1 MENLPEFALHRP
13 ATAAAAVRLMAETEN
28 ARYLAGGTDMIVNV
42 RRGIEQPA
50 ALIDLSAIEALR
62 SIETADGTLR
72 IGAGV
77 PLRAVAENPDIRKLY
92 PAIAQ
97 AAASVAGPTHRQY
110 GTLGGNL
117 CLDTRCLFYNQSQ
130 WWRESNDFCLKN
142 LGRVCHVAPGGK
154 RCFAA
159 FSGDVAPA
167 MMVHG
172 ATVDLEGPE
181 GARTLPLAE
190 LYRNDGMD
198 HLALKPGELLV
209 AATLPAPAA
218 GTRSAYEKA
227 RIRGSIDFPL
237 AGAAVLVRR
246 DGDALAEFRIALTA
260 VNPYPQMVTGLEKF
274 LGKPLDE
281 AALDAIRE
289 TVRSQAKPMRTTT
302 VMPWY
307 RRRVVGALARR
318 LAARLSA

>member
-13 ATAAAAVRLMAETEN
+13 ATASDAVRLMAETEN

-42 RRGIEQPA
+42 RRGIERPA

-62 SIETADGTLR
+62 GIGAEDGGLR

-77 PLRAVAENPDIRKLY
+77 PLRAIAEHAEIRRFY
-92 PAIAQ
+92 PAVAQ
-97 AAASVAGPTHRQY
+97 AAAAVAGPTHRQY

-142 LGRVCHVAPGGK
+142 LGQVCHVAPGGK

-172 ATVDLEGPE
+172 ATVELEGPE
-181 GARTLPLAE
+181 GVRTIALAD

-198 HLALKPGELLV
+198 HLTLRPGELLV
-209 AATLPAPAA
+209 AVKLQAPAS

-237 AGAAVLVRR
+237 AGAAVLVRME
-246 DGDALAEFRIALTA
+246 GGALAEFRIALTA
-260 VNPYPQMVTGLEKF
+260 VNPFPQMVTGLEKF
-274 LGKPLDE
+274 VGKPLDD
-281 AALDAIRE
+281 AALDALRE
-289 TVRSQAKPMRTTT
+289 AVRSQAKPMRTTT

>member
-1 MENLPEFALHRP
+1 MENLHEFALHRP
-13 ATAAAAVRLMAETEN
+13 ATASDAVRLMAETEN

-62 SIETADGTLR
+62 SIEASGGGLR

-77 PLRAVAENPDIRKLY
+77 PLRAVAEHPDVRRLY
-92 PAIAQ
+92 PAVAQ

-142 LGRVCHVAPGGK
+142 LGQVCHVAPGGK

-172 ATVDLEGPE
+172 ATVDLEGPD
-181 GARTLPLAE
+181 GARTIQLAE

-209 AATLPAPAA
+209 SVTLPAPAA

-237 AGAAVLVRR
+237 AGAAVLVRC
-246 DGDALAEFRIALTA
+246 DGDTLAEFRIALTA
-260 VNPYPQMVTGLEKF
+260 VNPYPQMVTGLDKF
-274 LGKPLDE
+274 IGKPLDD

-318 LAARLSA
+318 LAARLSS